1 MRRREFVQSVV
12 SAGALVMTK
21 SRPPAQLSRVYD
33 IVVVGAGVFGAWT
46 AHELVKAGKRVLL
59 VDAHGPGNSRASSG
73 GESRI
78 IRMGYGADEVY
89 TRWSARSLERWKS
102 LFSGGYQNPP
112 LFHQTGVLWMAREND
127 SYAGA
132 TVQTLQSVGIG
143 FEKLSRSELDRR
155 FPQVA
160 FGRTAWGLLEPGSG
174 VLLAR
179 RAVAAVVA
187 ETLRAGGEF
196 RLEAV
201 LPPDA
206 KTAHLESLQ
215 TRGGSVIQSDVYV
228 FACGPWLP
236 KLFPDLLAGRIN
248 PTRQE
253 VFFIGIPFG
262 EPRFAAPDLPTWIDF
277 PEEVY
282 GLPDIE
288 SRGLKVAFD
297 RHGPPFDP
305 DTGDRIVNSESI
317 RAVKAFVARRFPAL
331 KGAPVVETRVCQ
343 YENTSNGDFLVDR
356 HPRYQNI
363 WLVGGGSGH
372 GFKHGPAM
380 GEYVAAQI
388 LGQGTVEP
396 RFSLKTKGTVQKR
409 TVY

>member
-12 SAGALVMTK
+12 SAGALAMTK
-21 SRPPAQLSRVYD
+21 SRPPAQLSGVYD
-33 IVVVGAGVFGAWT
+33 VVVVGAGVFGAWT

-59 VDAHGPGNSRASSG
+59 VDDYGPGNSRASSG

-102 LFSGGYQNPP
+102 LFSTGYQNPP

-127 SYAGA
+127 PYAA
-132 TVQTLQSVGIG
+132 ASLQTLQRAGIE
-143 FEKLSRSELDRR
+143 FEKLSRAELDRR
-155 FPQVA
+155 YPQVA
-160 FGRTAWGLLEPGSG
+160 FGRTAWGMLEQGSG

-179 RAVAAVVA
+179 RAVAAVVT

-196 RLEAV
+196 RVEAV

-206 KTAHLESLQ
+206 KTSHLQSLQ
-215 TRGGSVIQSDVYV
+215 AKGGSTIRSDVYV

-253 VFFIGIPFG
+253 VFFIGIPSG
-262 EPRFAAPDLPTWIDF
+262 ESRFAAPHLPTWIDF

-282 GLPDIE
+282 GMPDIE

-305 DTGDRIVNSESI
+305 DTGDRIVSRESI
-317 RAVKAFVARRFPAL
+317 TAVKTFVSTRFPAL
-331 KGAPVVETRVCQ
+331 KGTPVVETRVCQ

-356 HPRYQNI
+356 HPRYENV

-388 LGQGTVEP
+388 LGQGILEP
-396 RFSLKTKGTVQKR
+396 RFSLKTKGKVQKR